1 MHVWFQS
8 ESFDMYDTEIKE
20 MFHITEPFNFRF
32 LTPGGE
38 GNLNSN
44 AQEVLSV

>member
-1 MHVWFQS
+1 MHVWFPN
-8 ESFDMYDTEIKE
+8 ENFDIYDIEIKE
-20 MFHITEPFNFRF
+20 MFHITEPLNFRF
-32 LTPGGE
+32 LISGGK